1 MVRTCGDLQ
10 KLPRRSLGTRLG
22 VRTKEV
28 MQLLSGED
36 RAPLDAWRP
45 PEVPEERAELEWGAA
60 SVEGLAIRREGPLRP
75 ARCAARGARHGRS
88 PGRLV
93 LALDRALLGEGA
105 SPSLAVE
112 VALPVPIVRAADLF
126 AVVRTRL
133 ERLDLPAPVLAVTLR
148 ALELSSARARALD
161 LLVPEPKADRALP
174 PLVAELTA
182 DLGASSVG
190 TLALADKWA
199 PEERTRLIPF
209 GAAKPV
215 GYPAAGAADVP
226 SSLVTS
232 AIEPSRLVHSSRLH
246 SRPIDSFEGMT
257 LLSRLETVEWWRQLV
272 PRRDFCAAWDGIGL
286 AWVEVKSATSE
297 SGERECRVRG
307 WID

>member
-1 MVRTCGDLQ
+1 MRTCGDLQ
-10 KLPRRSLGTRLG
+10 KLPRRSLGMRLG
-22 VRTKEV
+22 ARTKDV

-45 PEVPEERAELEWGAA
+45 PEVPEERVELEWGAS
-60 SVEGLAIRREGPLRP
+60 SVEALAFVVRALCDRISPRLEGR
-75 ARCAARGARHGRS
+75 AMAAARVA
-88 PGRLV
+88 LV

-209 GAAKPV
+209 GAAKPA

-226 SSLVTS
+226 SSLVIS

-257 LLSRLETVEWWRQLV
+257 ILSRLETVEWWRQPARQV
-272 PRRDFCAAWDGIGL
+272 VARDFFSAWDGASL
-286 AWVEVKSATSE
+286 AWVEVK
-297 SGERECRVRG
+297 G
-307 WID
+307 